1 MEDKHTISAEG
12 SEQTLRQISAQC
24 IEKNPECQ
32 KILDSLRKTENFLDD
47 FRFLTL
53 ERGFIRIV
61 SDNDVWVFSLSRI
74 ATSLT
79 LTMGS
84 IISCCESACIADAN
98 TLLRKYRDDLFFYLF
113 ISTYNGFD
121 ANSKEAKSLANQIIK
136 WLNNDLTDLQIGQVL
151 KAIAQVPQIKDAV
164 EKYKLKKSFDAIGK
178 ALNNY
183 VHSNGRSYYNQR
195 YADYILND
203 KLIDEIRKIES
214 NARYITV
221 TFLLLLI
228 ICSPGSIMAEDYIDY
243 LDCNETPPANSQ
255 YWVAPFI
262 EQFVKQNISLIDP
275 NCLEYLRE
283 NTEMQI

>member
-1 MEDKHTISAEG
+1 MEDKHIVSDID
-12 SEQTLRQISAQC
+12 SEQTLRQISARC
-24 IEKNPECQ
+24 VEKDLECQ
-32 KILDSLRKTENFLDD
+32 KIIESLSKIEKFLDD

-53 ERGFIRIV
+53 GRDIVRIV
-61 SDNDVWVFSLSRI
+61 SDDNIWVFSLSRI

-98 TLLRKYRDDLFFYLF
+98 TLLRKYRDDLFFCLF